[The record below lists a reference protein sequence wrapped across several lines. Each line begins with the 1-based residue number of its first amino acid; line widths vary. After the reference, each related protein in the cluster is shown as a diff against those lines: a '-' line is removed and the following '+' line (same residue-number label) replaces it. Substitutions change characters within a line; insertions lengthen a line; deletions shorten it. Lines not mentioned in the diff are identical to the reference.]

1 MKELIQNFYNCKK
14 LTSVAKKKCGNTPIM
29 EPINSNGYKVIYGH
43 MEPINSNGYK
53 VIYGHN
59 DTANAKGRAISYES
73 GDVGSL
79 GKKRW
84 V

>member
-14 LTSVAKKKCGNTPIM
+14 LTSVAKKKKCGNTPIM
-29 EPINSNGYKVIYGH
+29 EPINF
-43 MEPINSNGYK
+43 NGYK